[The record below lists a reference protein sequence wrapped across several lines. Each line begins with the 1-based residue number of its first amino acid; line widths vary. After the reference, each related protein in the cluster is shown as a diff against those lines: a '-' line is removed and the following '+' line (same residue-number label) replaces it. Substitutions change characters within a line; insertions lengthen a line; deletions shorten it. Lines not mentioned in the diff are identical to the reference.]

1 MVTLL
6 VTPSARR
13 AHAPLQ
19 PPGGRGAALRLA
31 PRSRWLRRACWA
43 VAARAPSFSEPIALR
58 IRRGVPVSALP
69 ATPAYGSHVRNPER
83 RTRALLTLRARA
95 SRVMVDGS
103 RRVEFDDV
111 EVIRDANLI
120 LMCRVGTKVV
130 AVPPLRMLPGT
141 TIARTGDRGRL
152 VLSRELALNLGLV

>member
-1 MVTLL
+1 
-6 VTPSARR
+6 
-13 AHAPLQ
+13 
-19 PPGGRGAALRLA
+19 
-31 PRSRWLRRACWA
+31 
-43 VAARAPSFSEPIALR
+43 
-58 IRRGVPVSALP
+58 
-69 ATPAYGSHVRNPER
+69 
-83 RTRALLTLRARA
+83 
-95 SRVMVDGS
+95 MVDGS

-130 AVPPLRMLPGT
+130 AVPPLWMLPGT